1 LLALVA
7 TTFPLGSI
15 THAHGQVTVQEERER
30 TERDGERVEN
40 ARDVFQELR
49 PPNFEDWI
57 GPERLTNTMVLF
69 LLLTILTLAPAIVIM
84 TTSFVRII
92 IVLSITRQALGTQ
105 TLPPNTV
112 LNTIAI
118 FMTFHIMQPISSE
131 MYEKAVV
138 PYSEGRIDANQLAN
152 GLINPLRDFM
162 AAQIEITHNHD
173 DIWLFIDFRPDIDA
187 ESIKTYDD
195 VPLSVLLP
203 AYLLS
208 EIRTAFIIGFQLFL
222 PFLVIDMAISSILV
236 SMGMMMLPPVLISL
250 PFKLLLFV
258 LVDGWTMIA
267 EMLLTSFQPES
278 SWHLGG
284 L

>member
-1 LLALVA
+1 
-7 TTFPLGSI
+7 
-15 THAHGQVTVQEERER
+15 
-30 TERDGERVEN
+30 
-40 ARDVFQELR
+40 
-49 PPNFEDWI
+49 
-57 GPERLTNTMVLF
+57 M
-69 LLLTILTLAPAIVIM
+69 
-84 TTSFVRII
+84 
-92 IVLSITRQALGTQ
+92 
-105 TLPPNTV
+105 
-112 LNTIAI
+112 
-118 FMTFHIMQPISSE
+118 
-131 MYEKAVV
+131 V

-152 GLINPLRDFM
+152 GLINPLLDFM